1 MVELIT
7 DPDQCR
13 ANEAA
18 LQLLDLVQTGDSL
31 DAKQFPPMR
40 WALPGVI
47 PEGMGLFTGAPK
59 VGKSWAS
66 LDIALAVAAGGHALG
81 NIATGGPRPVLLL
94 ALEDGERRLQG
105 RCRSL
110 LGDGQPIPERL
121 HYITTARP
129 EDILPL
135 IDAWLDQYGHQDP
148 LIVLDTLG
156 KVMPPAMPGEGAY
169 SRDYRIG
176 GALKQRADDYP
187 GTALLVVHHVR
198 KMASEDWMN
207 STSGT
212 NGLNGAADFTIN
224 LHRER
229 NSEAG
234 TLRVTGRDVPEAEY
248 AVTVAEGRWKLDGD
262 TLEAAAQAAQQER
275 VTAGLGDSSADV
287 VRLVGQHP
295 DGIGPTAVGLALGME
310 ANQAGVYLRR
320 LADAGRIDHTGR
332 GKYAPQPTVETVETV
347 ESAGQDGNTVST
359 QHLLTV
365 EREGAGHSANSTVST
380 LSTPTSRDGGQ

>member
-1 MVELIT
+1 MSAFFTEQ
-7 DPDQCR
+7 DDWQ

-18 LQLLDLVQTGDSL
+18 VHLLGLIQTGDTL
-31 DAKQFPPMR
+31 DAKQFAPMR
-40 WALPGVI
+40 WALPGVV

-66 LDIALAVAAGGHALG
+66 LDIALAVASGGHALG
-81 NIATGGPRPVLLL
+81 SIHTGAPRPVLLL

-105 RCRSL
+105 RCRAL
-110 LGDGQPIPERL
+110 LGDGQPIPDLL
-121 HYITTARP
+121 HYVTTARP

-135 IDAWLDQYGHQDP
+135 IDAWLDEHGHRAP

-156 KVMPPAMPGEGAY
+156 KVMPPAMAGEGAY

-176 GALKQRADDYP
+176 GALKQRTDAHP

-229 NSEAG
+229 NSDAG

-248 AVTVAEGRWKLDGD
+248 AVTVAEGRW
-262 TLEAAAQAAQQER
+262 
-275 VTAGLGDSSADV
+275 
-287 VRLVGQHP
+287 
-295 DGIGPTAVGLALGME
+295 AL
-310 ANQAGVYLRR
+310 
-320 LADAGRIDHTGR
+320 
-332 GKYAPQPTVETVETV
+332 
-347 ESAGQDGNTVST
+347 
-359 QHLLTV
+359 
-365 EREGAGHSANSTVST
+365 
-380 LSTPTSRDGGQ
+380 